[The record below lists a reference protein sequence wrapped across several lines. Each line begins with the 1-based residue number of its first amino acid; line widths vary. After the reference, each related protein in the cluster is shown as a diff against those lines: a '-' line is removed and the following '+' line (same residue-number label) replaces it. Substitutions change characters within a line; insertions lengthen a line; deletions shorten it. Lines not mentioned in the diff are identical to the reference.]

1 MKGKY
6 KTEQEG
12 FWAGDFGNSYVD
24 RNNDHRNIAR
34 NTFLFSKIL
43 ERTYG
48 VSHILELGANIGQNI
63 LAIKNLIPDAVFSA
77 VEINDKA
84 ADLLENIPNT
94 KVMRGSIL
102 QFTPADIG
110 QHDLTMTCGVLIHI
124 NQRHLKDVYTLLYEC
139 STSWILLNEYYNPT
153 PVEVVYRGHA
163 KRLFKRDF
171 AGEMLDKY
179 PDLKLIDYGFQYS
192 RDNNF
197 PADDCT
203 WFLMKKTKIMK
214 A

>member
-1 MKGKY
+1 MKGNY

-12 FWAGDFGNSYVD
+12 FWTGDFGNSYVA
-24 RNNDHRNIAR
+24 RNNDPCNIAR
-34 NTFLFSKIL
+34 NTVLFSKIL

-48 VSHILELGANIGQNI
+48 VSSILELGANIGQNI
-63 LAIKNLIPDAVFSA
+63 LAIKNLIPDAIFNT

-102 QFTPADIG
+102 NFTPSELG
-110 QHDLTMTCGVLIHI
+110 KHDLTMTCGVLIHL
-124 NQRHLKDVYTLLYEC
+124 NPDHLKDVYALLYEC
-139 STSWILLNEYYNPT
+139 SARWILINEYYNPT
-153 PVEVVYRGHA
+153 PVEVTYRGHA
-163 KRLFKRDF
+163 ERLFKRDF

-203 WFLMKKTKIMK
+203 WFLMKKTIT
-214 A
+214 

>member
-1 MKGKY
+1 MKRKY
-6 KTEQEG
+6 KTEQEY
-12 FWAGDFGNSYVD
+12 FWAGDFGGSYVD
-24 RNNDHRNIAR
+24 RNNDPRNIAR
-34 NTFLFSKIL
+34 NTVLFSKIL

-84 ADLLENIPNT
+84 ADLLEKIPNT

-102 QFTPADIG
+102 QFTPDAIG
-110 QHDLTMTCGVLIHI
+110 RHDLTMTCGVLIHI
-124 NQRHLKDVYTLLYEC
+124 NPDHLKSVYALLYEC
-139 STSWILLNEYYNPT
+139 STSWIVLNEYYNPT
-153 PVEVVYRGHA
+153 PVEVTYRGHG

-171 AGEMLDKY
+171 AGEMLNRY

-203 WFLMKKTKIMK
+203 WFLMKKINV
-214 A
+214 